1 MKKLALRKTKN
12 SISTSFSGDHILK
25 EIEKQHNAVKERLAV
40 IEISMK
46 IMEIEEKEWDTFN
59 KQASLKAANTKD
71 SNRQATFERL
81 KSISKNTATRYA
93 EQRKKLETIQH
104 ELKDA
109 AERLDESMAVLK
121 IERNLHS
128 IISSLPEE
136 AALEP
141 LAGFEENMRE
151 VKRVIYTADAVL
163 ELTR

>member
-1 MKKLALRKTKN
+1 MKKIALRKTKN
-12 SISTSFSGDHILK
+12 SVALNFSGNHILA
-25 EIEKQHNAVKERLAV
+25 ELEKQYDAVQERLLAM
-40 IEISMK
+40 EISLK
-46 IMEIEEKEWDTFN
+46 ILEIEETEWKSFAKN
-59 KQASLKAANTKD
+59 SRVKAANANG
-71 SNRQATFERL
+71 NRQATFERL
-81 KSISKNTATRYA
+81 ESISSNTAAKYSA
-93 EQRKKLETIQH
+93 QREKLENVRN

-141 LAGFEENMRE
+141 LVGFEENMRE